1 MMPAENS
8 IKGARQLLIRAYDQV
23 RSYRAGLFALLILT
37 LMATPVALLLPL
49 PLKLVVDNVLDSKPL
64 PPLLSATTPNWAIA
78 SPSAM
83 LWFCIAILLG
93 VALLSLLQRFG
104 SWILSEYLGE
114 KIVLQFRCSLFE
126 HVSQLSLAQ
135 HDQRGGTDL
144 AYRIQYDAPAIR
156 WLIIDGILPLISA
169 SLMLLGMLCVIA
181 NIEWRLALV
190 ALMVAP
196 LIFLLTILYSRRLR
210 DQWGRV
216 KILESDA
223 LGVVQQVLG
232 AMRVVKAFGQEQ
244 REQKRFLAISSKGV
258 RERIGVVSAEIQLSL
273 LIGLISA
280 AGTATVLYVAAL
292 AVQSGRLTTGE
303 LVLVMAY
310 IAQLYEPIQ
319 TIGRNV
325 AGHQGSLTSL
335 ERAFSLLSERPNL
348 PEVRIPKRLDRA
360 KGAVQ
365 FHQVSFGYDPE
376 RPVLQNIDFNVTA
389 GSTIGVIGHSGAG
402 KTTFVSLLAR
412 FYDPTKGRIYLDG
425 TDLRNYRVAD
435 VRNQYAIVLQ
445 EPVLFPTTIAANIAY
460 GSPDVDHSEV
470 IRAAKAANAHDF
482 ICALPEGY
490 ETEVGDRGVRLS
502 GGERQRI
509 SLARAFIKDSPLVI
523 LDEPT
528 SAVDAETEAAILDAT
543 TRLIAGKTTFVIA
556 HRMSML
562 RHCHKLVVFDH
573 GRLAQVTHDPKE
585 VLKHLVLDQAGQ
597 WLPRHD
603 GADAVAQVT
612 Q

>member
-1 MMPAENS
+1 
-8 IKGARQLLIRAYDQV
+8 
-23 RSYRAGLFALLILT
+23 
-37 LMATPVALLLPL
+37 
-49 PLKLVVDNVLDSKPL
+49 
-64 PPLLSATTPNWAIA
+64 
-78 SPSAM
+78 
-83 LWFCIAILLG
+83 
-93 VALLSLLQRFG
+93 
-104 SWILSEYLGE
+104 
-114 KIVLQFRCSLFE
+114 
-126 HVSQLSLAQ
+126 
-135 HDQRGGTDL
+135 
-144 AYRIQYDAPAIR
+144 
-156 WLIIDGILPLISA
+156 
-169 SLMLLGMLCVIA
+169 
-181 NIEWRLALV
+181 
-190 ALMVAP
+190 
-196 LIFLLTILYSRRLR
+196 
-210 DQWGRV
+210 
-216 KILESDA
+216 
-223 LGVVQQVLG
+223 
-232 AMRVVKAFGQEQ
+232 
-244 REQKRFLAISSKGV
+244 
-258 RERIGVVSAEIQLSL
+258 
-273 LIGLISA
+273 
-280 AGTATVLYVAAL
+280 
-292 AVQSGRLTTGE
+292 
-303 LVLVMAY
+303 
-310 IAQLYEPIQ
+310 
-319 TIGRNV
+319 
-325 AGHQGSLTSL
+325 
-335 ERAFSLLSERPNL
+335 
-348 PEVRIPKRLDRA
+348 
-360 KGAVQ
+360 
-365 FHQVSFGYDPE
+365 VSFGYDPE

-425 TDLRNYRVAD
+425 IDLRNYRVAD

-482 ICALPEGY
+482 ICALPGGY